1 VSIERKAVRNDV
13 AEPNLALLYP
23 CEEFVDV
30 FLRGRMTE
38 SQRDSLVEDLAERKG
53 CGWSHPWLSAPGY
66 WPQTGGGHQSSMAL
80 KICHYYRLPGNAV
93 DTSGVLIFCL
103 VPPQKVAEI
112 TPFGTTVCNL

>member
-1 VSIERKAVRNDV
+1 MSIERKAVRNDV
-13 AEPNLALLYP
+13 VEPNLALLYP

-66 WPQTGGGHQSSMAL
+66 WPQTGGGHQSSMA
-80 KICHYYRLPGNAV
+80 
-93 DTSGVLIFCL
+93 
-103 VPPQKVAEI
+103 
-112 TPFGTTVCNL
+112 